1 MAAVVNTIP
10 ESIRKKAF
18 VSHDDIDILQKQINA
33 LKETIGDCFERV
45 KGVNG
50 FVSSTYNQIQQR
62 FETIEAGMEMGMGG
76 DTLDQIVKDV
86 EELKEFKSQ
95 ANDISEA
102 DKEEDA
108 KLMEE
113 LDGLKATMNDIC
125 SQLDELKKEEAE
137 ESVEEVVEP
146 VQKPKPKKVPSD
158 KIFWEKVITKVY
170 SLSKQ
175 KYPKNEIGPMLSV
188 WSDFDDDGFWMT
200 VLGII
205 FRDRKE
211 GLKHEQTAERLD
223 NQYSLMVNPCEED
236 VIEEKYKK
244 TKAEPEPVNYIS
256 EDKARGYTISEPRK
270 LSSSEAFV
278 AALSAGGLEI
288 VDVIEKYVVKD
299 AEGKIFEISRRAL
312 EDNKS

>member
-45 KGVNG
+45 NGVNG
-50 FVSSTYNQIQQR
+50 FASSTYNQIQQR
-62 FETIEAGMEMGMGG
+62 FETIEAGMEMGIGG

-102 DKEEDA
+102 DKEKDA

-137 ESVEEVVEP
+137 EAEGSVEEVVEP

-158 KIFWEKVITKVY
+158 KIFWEKVISKVY

-188 WSDFDDDGFWMT
+188 WSDFDDDRFWMT

-244 TKAEPEPVNYIS
+244 TETVNYIS
-256 EDKARGYTISEPRK
+256 EDKSRGFEISEPRK

>member
-1 MAAVVNTIP
+1 MSAVVNTIP

-62 FETIEAGMEMGMGG
+62 FETIEAGMEMGIGG
-76 DTLDQIVKDV
+76 DTLDQLCKDV

-137 ESVEEVVEP
+137 ESVGEVVEP

-158 KIFWEKVITKVY
+158 KIFWEKVISKVY

-188 WSDFDDDGFWMT
+188 WSDFDDDRFWMT

-236 VIEEKYKK
+236 DVDEKYKK
-244 TKAEPEPVNYIS
+244 TEIVNYIS
-256 EDKARGYTISEPRK
+256 EDKSRGFIIPEPRK